1 MAKIKTLK
9 QGEDQIIPKTL
20 AQAVSTSDGSNVQIE
35 LDNLKSKI
43 GEVPDVSGQ
52 INSHN
57 SDPEAHESIRN
68 SINTHIS
75 DKNNP
80 HQVTAEQVGADATGS
95 AAQALVDAKSYTDQ
109 KVAAIPT
116 PDVSA
121 QINAHNIAEDAHA
134 NKNWV
139 TNTTV
144 EENINTHNTSI
155 DAHAN
160 KHWLTSSDEELSE
173 IIPGEPIDADT
184 LQGHPASYFA
194 TKDDLAGITVDVDLS
209 DYVTNDALNLQLQNY
224 ALKTEVQTL
233 TEQLSTLTTR
243 VTNIENEI
251 NGVAAKIDEIN
262 GEVI

>member
-9 QGEDQIIPKTL
+9 QGKDQIIPKTL
-20 AQAVSTSDGSNVQIE
+20 AQAVSTSDGSNVQTE

-75 DKNNP
+75 NKNNP

-109 KVAAIPT
+109 KIAAIPT

-121 QINAHNIAEDAHA
+121 QISAHNIAE
-134 NKNWV
+134 
-139 TNTTV
+139 
-144 EENINTHNTSI
+144 

-173 IIPGEPIDADT
+173 IIPDEPINADT
-184 LQGHPASYFA
+184 LEGHPASYFINED
-194 TKDDLAGITVDVDLS
+194 TLTLKLD
-209 DYVTNDALNLQLQNY
+209 NY
-224 ALKTEVQTL
+224 ALKTELEALKEQITTL
-233 TEQLSTLTTR
+233 TEKMAS
-243 VTNIENEI
+243 VEAEI
-251 NGVAAKIDEIN
+251 NGVGAKIDEIN

>member
-57 SDPEAHESIRN
+57 ADPEAHESIRN

-80 HQVTAEQVGADATGS
+80 HQVTAEQVGADTTGS
-95 AAQALVDAKSYTDQ
+95 AAQALIDAKSYTDQ

-134 NKNWV
+134 NK
-139 TNTTV
+139 
-144 EENINTHNTSI
+144 
-155 DAHAN
+155 
-160 KHWLTSSDEELSE
+160 HWLTSSDEELSE
-173 IIPGEPIDADT
+173 IVPGEPIDADT
-184 LQGHPASYFA
+184 LQGHSASYFA
-194 TKDDLAGITVDVDLS
+194 TKDDLEGITVDVDLS
-209 DYVTNDALNLQLQNY
+209 NYVTNDTLSLQLQNY
-224 ALKTEVQTL
+224 ALKTELETL
-233 TEQLSTLTTR
+233 SQKITTLESTLANKADTSTVSSLETR
-243 VTNIENEI
+243 VINVETEI
-251 NGVAAKIDEIN
+251 SGVGAKIDEIN